1 MLASTRYPSTV
12 SAPPLLVVHGLFGS
26 ARNWGVICKHLAAN
40 RTVVAV
46 DMRNHGASPRA
57 QTQSYADMADDL
69 AQVIEAEGQPMD
81 VLGHSMG
88 GKAAMMLALLRPE
101 LIHKL
106 VVADIAPVAYSHD
119 QSHHI
124 QSMRGLDLTDL
135 SSRSEADDRLAKAIS
150 DPALRAFFL
159 QSLDLKADPPEWRLN
174 LDVLEAEMPKI
185 VGWPDVQGVFDHPTL
200 FLTGALSRYVRPEHR
215 SQIKAHFPKARFA
228 KLPDA
233 GHWLHA
239 ESPRAFEATVE
250 VFLQA

>member
-101 LIHKL
+101 LIRKL

-124 QSMRGLDLTDL
+124 QSMRALDLTDL